1 MTSTISSADEASLT
15 SMKLSGVELEVI
27 RRGAGRPILFLHP
40 EIGIASNLPVL
51 DYLAAHGQLIAP
63 SHPGFMRS
71 SLPRHFSNID
81 DLAYFYLDLLET
93 LDLRDV
99 VVVGSSLGAWV
110 AAEMGIK
117 SCERISHFVLI
128 SPVGIKV
135 GGPLDSSVVDV
146 FVTDSEDFKGLAFA
160 DPSKAP
166 PEATRVSDEEAEVIA
181 RNREATALYGWLPY
195 MYDPKLRARLYRIK
209 ARTLIVKGD
218 QDGLISDAYVAQ
230 FVESIPGAQFT
241 VVADAGHF
249 PHLEQPE
256 QLVKRILA
264 FIENRTS

>member
-1 MTSTISSADEASLT
+1 MTSTISSADEASVT

-51 DYLAAHGQLIAP
+51 DYLAEHGQLIAP

-81 DLAYFYLDLLET
+81 DLAYFYLDLLEA

-117 SCERISHFVLI
+117 SCERISHFVLV
-128 SPVGIKV
+128 SPVGIKI

-146 FVTDSEDFKGLAFA
+146 FATDSEDFKGLAFA

-209 ARTLIVKGD
+209 AKTLLIWGDSDRLIVP
-218 QDGLISDAYVAQ
+218 AYAHA
-230 FVESIPGAQFT
+230 FKKAIPGAELVAIPEAGHMVIFEKTDQ
-241 VVADAGHF
+241 VADAIG
-249 PHLEQPE
+249 
-256 QLVKRILA
+256 RLA
-264 FIENRTS
+264 